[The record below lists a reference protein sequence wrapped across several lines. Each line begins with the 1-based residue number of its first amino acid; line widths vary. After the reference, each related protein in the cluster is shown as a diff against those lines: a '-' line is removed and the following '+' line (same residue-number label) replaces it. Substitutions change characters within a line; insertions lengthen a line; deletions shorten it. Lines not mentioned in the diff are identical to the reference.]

1 MSTPFPR
8 RFFICVL
15 CVAAVLILAGCS
27 EPSSTGDK
35 QRQTQSSSAIDRD
48 QGLDRSRNQSRE
60 VHQEV
65 NISYPGLDESEAGL
79 QAILEA
85 NSERARQEFTSA
97 LPNPD
102 EFPELA
108 ERRYELRLDYQLA
121 GRSQGFT
128 SVRLQGFM
136 DTGGAHPVPIEG
148 GFVYSAS
155 RGEIVEITDLFD
167 DPQAALMALSA
178 YSRDQLADT
187 LSEHAPGDDE
197 ASAEAQAEWRENMTQ
212 MLDDGLEPVAENFAE
227 FNIAAEDDGPAT
239 SLELIFPPYQVA
251 PYVYGTQTVEVP
263 AAVFSEWLKPE
274 WQPAFAN

>member
-79 QAILEA
+79 QAILEP

-97 LPNPD
+97 LPDPD
-102 EFPELA
+102 EFQELA
-108 ERRYELRLDYQLA
+108 ERRYELRLDYQLT
-121 GRSQGFT
+121 GRSHGFT

-148 GFVYSAS
+148 GFVYSTG
-155 RGEIVEITDLFD
+155 RGELVEITDLFD

-187 LSEHAPGDDE
+187 LSEHAPGEDE

-212 MLDDGLEPVAENFAE
+212 MLDDGLEPGAENFGE
-227 FNIAAEDDGPAT
+227 FKIEAEDYGPGT
-239 SLELIFPPYQVA
+239 RQEVSLPTE
-251 PYVYGTQTVEVP
+251 P
-263 AAVFSEWLKPE
+263 AARDGLR
-274 WQPAFAN
+274 